1 MIGAAIAL
9 VFFGA
14 VCFAGLAL
22 SVASRPSPAPARA
35 VRPAVTAR
43 PRPTDPIRVE
53 AIQIPRQRRPGDVHD
68 AAAMERYREH
78 PPRPRRTPRPLRS
91 PAPELRRR
99 AR

>member
-68 AAAMERYREH
+68 AAAMERYRETQAMST
-78 PPRPRRTPRPLRS
+78 RRVRGVRLD
-91 PAPELRRR
+91 L
-99 AR
+99 